1 MLIGEVIE
9 KFGKNVKMSPI
20 NSQEFKMSI
29 SANPLGFKLWAMR
42 NLDMVTVTKPQSLIN
57 DIKAVIENAAERY
70 KN

>member
-1 MLIGEVIE
+1 ML
-9 KFGKNVKMSPI
+9 PI

-57 DIKAVIENAAERY
+57 DIKAVIENATKRY
-70 KN
+70 KK